1 VPEDTPMIWRGPM
14 VMSALQQ
21 MLREVDWGELD
32 IMIVDMP
39 PGTGDAQLTM
49 AQQVPL
55 AGAVIVST
63 PQDIALLDARKGLNM
78 FKKVDVPV
86 LGIVENMS
94 YFLRIA
100 AAAARS
106 SAMAAPV
113 RRPSGSALSVSAR
126 CRSTSRSARPPT
138 AEPRSPSPSPTI
150 RTRSSSVAWP
160 PALGKGRR
168 SGRRAPCA
176 AADRH

>member
-1 VPEDTPMIWRGPM
+1 M
-14 VMSALQQ
+14 VMSPLQQ
-21 MLREVDWGELD
+21 MLCEVEWGQLD
-32 IMIVDMP
+32 ILIVDMP

-63 PQDIALLDARKGLNM
+63 PHDIALL
-78 FKKVDVPV
+78 DVPV

-113 RRPSGSALSVSAR
+113 RRSSGTSPRNSVLS
-126 CRSTSRSARPPT
+126 RSTSRSA
-138 AEPRSPSPSPTI
+138 
-150 RTRSSSVAWP
+150 
-160 PALGKGRR
+160 
-168 SGRRAPCA
+168 
-176 AADRH
+176 